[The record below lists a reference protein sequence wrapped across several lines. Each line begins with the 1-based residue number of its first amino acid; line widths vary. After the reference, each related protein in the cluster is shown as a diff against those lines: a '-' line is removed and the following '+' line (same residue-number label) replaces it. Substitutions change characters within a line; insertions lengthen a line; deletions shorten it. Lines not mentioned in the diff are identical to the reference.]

1 MSTTPSSPGPDPSRP
16 GPVPPPAGTGAC
28 LEVNSP
34 LSSAALDRLVAAATA
49 HAPRRIIDHGCGWG
63 TILLRALDAAPQAQG
78 LGIDVHAPDIARA
91 RAAAEAGGLADR
103 ARFEVGESSDWA
115 DRADLLLSIGA
126 YQAFGDVAAA
136 LVALA
141 ARLEPGG
148 RVLLG
153 VEIWRSRP
161 TDGELAHMWEGATEQ
176 DCLTLA
182 DLVDLVHQEGFRILD
197 LHESTPEE
205 FDAFE
210 LGHLREREEW
220 LLEHPGH
227 AVRGELDAAW
237 TAWLRGHRRPMG
249 FVTLLLG
256 HAPLP

>member
-1 MSTTPSSPGPDPSRP
+1 MTGRP
-16 GPVPPPAGTGAC
+16 GAATSSAEPSPPAPGTGAR

-34 LSSAALDRLVAAATA
+34 LSAAARERLALAATA
-49 HAPRRIIDHGCGWG
+49 HRPRSIIDHGCGWG
-63 TILLRALDAAPQAQG
+63 TMLLRALAAAPQAHG
-78 LGIDVHAPDIARA
+78 LGIDVHAPDISRA
-91 RAAAEAGGLADR
+91 RAAAADAGLSDR
-103 ARFEVGESSDWA
+103 CRFEVGESTGQG

-126 YQAFGDVAAA
+126 FHAFGDLPDA
-136 LVALA
+136 LSALA
-141 ARLEPGG
+141 QRLEPGG
-148 RVLLG
+148 RVLFG
-153 VEIWRSRP
+153 VEISRARP
-161 TDGELAHMWEGATEQ
+161 TDAELAHMWDGATEQ

-182 DLVDLVHQEGFRILD
+182 DLVDLVHQEGFRVLD

-210 LGHLREREEW
+210 LGHLRGREEW

-227 AVRGELDAAW
+227 PVRDQLDAAW
-237 TAWLRGHRRPMG
+237 TSWLRGHRRPMG